1 MRDRLSVLHIT
12 PHLGGGIGRVLLGYL
27 AKVKNDDRF
36 IHQVSCLDY
45 ANDDAVAAA
54 AEIGITLTD
63 KMHMHRQKLLSI
75 IGEADIV
82 LLHWINHPLIYDFIV
97 REVLPPCRLI
107 VWSHISG
114 FYPPYVFTEKILSYP
129 DLFVFTSP
137 ISYEVKDIHN
147 LPNELRSKL
156 RVVWSTG
163 GVGHV
168 KDVKCKRHEGFNVG
182 YIGTVDYVKM
192 HPNYLRMCAN
202 VRVPYVRFIVCG
214 GTKEI
219 ELQKES
225 ARMGISDKFWFTG
238 FVSDIAQ
245 YLEVFDV
252 FGYPLAPY
260 HYGTCDQVLAESM
273 ACGVVPV
280 VLANPM
286 EKYMVEDRVTGLV
299 AVNEDEY
306 CDAIEELYG
315 NKKLRVF
322 LSKNAKEYACEE
334 FTLRRVELEWNKIFG
349 EVIQIPKTV
358 RKWDNCQPR
367 ITAKDVFLESLGLY
381 GREFQVYCNATTIQD
396 REMSA
401 IRIQNMEPYPIW
413 QARTKG
419 SVHHYNYFFPE
430 EPFLAEWSRL
440 MRGY

>member
-1 MRDRLSVLHIT
+1 MNNKISVLHIT

-27 AKVKNDDRF
+27 AKVKDDDRF
-36 IHQVSCLDY
+36 VHQVSCFDY
-45 ANDDAVAAA
+45 ANDNAVAVA
-54 AEIGITLTD
+54 AEIGVTLTD
-63 KMHMHRQKLLSI
+63 KMHMHRQLLLSM

-97 REVLPPCRLI
+97 REQLPPCRLVI
-107 VWSHISG
+107 WSHISG
-114 FYPPYVFTEKILSYP
+114 FYPPYVFTEKILRYP

-137 ISYEVKDIHN
+137 ISFDTRDIQSA
-147 LPNELRSKL
+147 PDDIRAKL

-168 KDVKCKRHEGFNVG
+168 RKVKLKKHEGFNVG

-192 HPNYLRMCAN
+192 HPNYLRMCADIN
-202 VRVPYVRFIVCG
+202 IPNVRFITCG
-214 GTKEI
+214 GAKEI
-219 ELQKES
+219 EIQRES
-225 ARMGISDKFWFTG
+225 ARMGISNKFWFTG
-238 FVSDIAQ
+238 FVIDTAQ
-245 YLEVFDV
+245 YLSVFDV

-280 VLANPM
+280 VLSNPM
-286 EKYMVEDRVTGLV
+286 EKYMVEDGVTGIV
-299 AVNEDEY
+299 AKNEYEY
-306 CDAIEELYG
+306 CGAIEELYSD
-315 NKKLRVF
+315 KKLRGQ
-322 LSKNAKEYACEE
+322 LSKNAKEYARAE
-334 FTLRRVELEWNKIFG
+334 FTLSKVERDWNKIFG
-349 EVIQIPKTV
+349 EALQMPKTI
-358 RKWDNCQPR
+358 RKWNNYQSN
-367 ITAKDVFLESLGLY
+367 ITAKDVFLESLGAY
-381 GREFQVYCNATTIQD
+381 GKEFQLYCNATTIQD

-419 SVHHYNYFFPE
+419 TVHHYNYFFPE
-430 EPFLAEWSRL
+430 DGFLAEWSIL